1 MTAPRS
7 PRSAWL
13 LVGFD
18 AVGVC
23 ECPKPGPAFE
33 EVAGELAVVVRP
45 WALAGGVVEL
55 GVELGLQW
63 RDPGLEPG
71 SVAVLLELLP
81 GFEEV
86 VGDGE
91 AGGSEVVLFAL
102 SFAVGGE
109 VAEEVR
115 PAELTSV
122 GVEVVVSAPA
132 V

>member
-1 MTAPRS
+1 
-7 PRSAWL
+7 
-13 LVGFD
+13 VF
-18 AVGVC
+18 
-23 ECPKPGPAFE
+23 
-33 EVAGELAVVVRP
+33 
-45 WALAGGVVEL
+45 EL
-55 GVELGLQW
+55 GLELGLQW
-63 RDPGLEPG
+63 RDPGPEPG

-81 GFEEV
+81 GFEEL

-91 AGGSEVVLFAL
+91 AGGSEVCLFAQ

-115 PAELTSV
+115 PAQLTSV